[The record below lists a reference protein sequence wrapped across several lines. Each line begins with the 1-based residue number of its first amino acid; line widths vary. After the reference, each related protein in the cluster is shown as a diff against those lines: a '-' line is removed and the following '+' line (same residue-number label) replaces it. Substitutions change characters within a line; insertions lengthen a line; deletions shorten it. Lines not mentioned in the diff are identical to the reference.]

1 MSAIIAVFDDF
12 EHACAIMRYLGL
24 EHFQLAGATC
34 TSLAAAAKAVLEEW
48 AVLRKVDDFEVYQSG
63 VVRAL
68 CTLPGHNLVLGDTYN
83 HRMQVHNPQLRTHKP
98 STMPRLWKEIF
109 YPQGLAYEDGN
120 LYVSTACSLM
130 EGVGNVHRVLKF
142 RLSDG
147 VELGASAPGVVRFP
161 QALALDGQ
169 NLLVVEGGRISVL
182 DKDDLRRG
190 GFFGEAGSA
199 VGQLCRPVELA
210 LHRGELF
217 VADQGNHRLS
227 IFSPGAEGFLDVEG
241 ASVRTLGSHGTAPGQ
256 FVNPAGLAIAVGHL
270 IVGEK
275 TRVQVL
281 TIDGAP
287 RQVILMSGI
296 DAICVGPSPM
306 LYLADSLGERRIH
319 RFEIISAAQTTE
331 RAAPC
336 RASWGCG
343 QIRGPSRAEQMAA
356 FQANPTCVI
365 Q

>member
-1 MSAIIAVFDDF
+1 AIIAVFDDF

-190 GFFGEAGSA
+190 GFFG
-199 VGQLCRPVELA
+199 
-210 LHRGELF
+210 
-217 VADQGNHRLS
+217 
-227 IFSPGAEGFLDVEG
+227 
-241 ASVRTLGSHGTAPGQ
+241 
-256 FVNPAGLAIAVGHL
+256 
-270 IVGEK
+270 
-275 TRVQVL
+275 
-281 TIDGAP
+281 
-287 RQVILMSGI
+287 
-296 DAICVGPSPM
+296 
-306 LYLADSLGERRIH
+306 
-319 RFEIISAAQTTE
+319 
-331 RAAPC
+331 
-336 RASWGCG
+336 
-343 QIRGPSRAEQMAA
+343 
-356 FQANPTCVI
+356 
-365 Q
+365 